1 MKNSHLTDEVLQ
13 GFLLNEIQDDAIAT
27 HLTVCTECRER
38 LEDYQYLVDSVQKIK
53 PETFSFDI
61 TALAMNSIM
70 LYEQKKSKKQGL
82 LFWGLL
88 IFLLIIIA
96 SFSIPYIPKMFAIF
110 YTKSIFT
117 TLLMVGTG
125 LVVFLFLLADITQ
138 QYKTKEAKIFKHNLQ
153 PTL

>member
-1 MKNSHLTDEVLQ
+1 MKNGHLTDEILQ
-13 GFLLNEIQDDAIAT
+13 GFLLNEIQEDTIVT

-82 LFWGLL
+82 FFWGLL

-96 SFSIPYIPKMFAIF
+96 SFSIPYIPTMFAIF